1 MRRITDVRLPQRP
14 GHRDDTGLH
23 WLSVD
28 DQGHIAATGPMPSGR
43 AMAGESWAGDRLS
56 PRGIDLQ
63 INGGLGLAFPELNE
77 RDVPKLEQLL
87 ELLWRD
93 GVEAIAPTL
102 VTCAVEPLRHALM
115 VLRQVRDRHQPGR
128 CRLLGAHLEGPF
140 LAHARRGAHPA
151 EHIAAPSLQALEER
165 IGGFETDIALI
176 TLAPEQTGSQQL
188 VQRLGALGI
197 ITALG
202 HSTADAD
209 QAAQAF
215 DQGVRMLTHSLNAM
229 PGLHHRAPGPVG
241 EACRRGD
248 VALGLIADGVH
259 VHPTMAVLLQ
269 RLAADQLVLVS
280 DALAP
285 YGLDDGVHRWDERV
299 LLVRDGTCR
308 LEDGTL
314 AGVTLPLLEGS
325 CRLALWSGDADG
337 AIWAATMAPRFVL
350 DPTAA
355 EPKLIGTA
363 LNNLLRWH
371 WNEQDQRLSWQEA
384 A

>member
-14 GHRDDTGLH
+14 GHREGTGLH
-23 WLSVD
+23 WLTVD
-28 DQGHIAATGPMPSGR
+28 DQGRIAAAGPMPSGR
-43 AMAGESWAGDRLS
+43 AMEGESWAGDRLS

-63 INGGLGLAFPELNE
+63 INGGLGLAFPELE
-77 RDVPKLEQLL
+77 GSDVPRIEQLL

-102 VTCAVEPLRHALM
+102 VTCAVEPLRRALT
-115 VLRQVRDRHQPGR
+115 VLREARNRHQPGR

-140 LAHARRGAHPA
+140 LAEARRGAHPA
-151 EHIAAPSLQALEER
+151 EHIAAPSLQALEQR
-165 IGGFETDIALI
+165 ISGFEADIALI
-176 TLAPEQTGSQQL
+176 TLAPEQAGGEQL
-188 VQRLGALGI
+188 VQHLGALGI
-197 ITALG
+197 TTALG

-241 EACRRGD
+241 EACRRGN

-269 RLAADQLVLVS
+269 RLAGDQLVLVS

-285 YGLDDGVHRWDERV
+285 YGLDDGEHRWDERV
-299 LLVRDGTCR
+299 LLVHDGTCR

-314 AGVTLPLLEGS
+314 AGVTLPLLEGC
-325 CRLALWSGDADG
+325 CRLARWSGDADG

-350 DPTAA
+350 DPSGA
-355 EPKLIGTA
+355 EPQLIGTT

-371 WNEQDQRLSWQEA
+371 WNAQDQQLSWQEA